1 MPVISEVSGASGAGA
16 LSIALI
22 GPHEERRQ
30 AIAFALSTSPGV
42 TLIEFPSYPADF
54 EELLQLQEKNYDV
67 VIVDLDSDE
76 ELAFDVVESLCADS
90 VSPVMVYTT
99 QNSLD
104 LALRFM
110 RAGAREFLNLPITQ
124 SDMASAVIRL
134 TARRAPVAN
143 TSKAAKKQFVFLGA
157 KGGCG
162 VTTIA
167 ANFAIAL
174 AQESE
179 MSTLLVDFGLPLGD
193 AAINL
198 GMITEYSTAN
208 ALHDSNR
215 LDANFL
221 RTLLCKHSSGLSVLP
236 APGEFSPV
244 QPTHEAINRLMTVT
258 RQSFDYVVVDAGS
271 RVDLMDTSIFDD
283 SAYVYLITQVG
294 VSELRNS
301 NRIISRFFS
310 TRSNK
315 LQIVLNRYTPHAL
328 LVDDTQITKALTRP
342 AQWKIPDDY
351 ATARRTRNTANP
363 IVMEN
368 SPIALAI
375 RMMVRSACGLSAD
388 SPSMQG
394 SIFSRVFRRAVK
406 SESGHIGKSNK

>member
-1 MPVISEVSGASGAGA
+1 MPVFSEVSGASGADT
-16 LSIALI
+16 LTIAVI
-22 GPHEERRQ
+22 GPHEERRK
-30 AIAFALSTSPGV
+30 AIAFALATSPGV
-42 TLIEFPSYPADF
+42 KVIEYPSYPADF
-54 EELLQLQEKNYDV
+54 EELLRLQEKNYDI
-67 VIVDLDSDE
+67 VIVDLDSDQ
-76 ELAFDVVESLCADS
+76 ELAFDVVESICADS
-90 VSPVMVYTT
+90 ATPVMVYTT
-99 QNSLD
+99 QTSLD

-124 SDMASAVIRL
+124 SDMASAVARL
-134 TARRAPVAN
+134 TARRTPVIP
-143 TSKAAKKQFVFLGA
+143 TSKVAKKLFVFLGA

-174 AQESE
+174 AQETE
-179 MSTLLVDFGLPLGD
+179 ISTLLIDFGLPLGD

-208 ALHDSNR
+208 ALYDSNR

-236 APGEFSPV
+236 APGDFSPA
-244 QPTHEAINRLMTVT
+244 QASHEAINRLMTVT
-258 RQSFDYVVVDAGS
+258 RQCFDCVVVDVGS
-271 RVDLMDTSIFDD
+271 RIDLMDTSIFDE

-301 NRIISRFFS
+301 NRMISQFFS
-310 TRSNK
+310 GRGNK

-351 ATARRTRNTANP
+351 ATARRTRNTASP
-363 IVMEN
+363 LVMEN

-375 RMMVRSACGLSAD
+375 RMMVRSACGLTAD
-388 SPSMQG
+388 SPSTH
-394 SIFSRVFRRAVK
+394 SSLFSRVFHKAAK
-406 SESGHIGKSNK
+406 S

>member
-1 MPVISEVSGASGAGA
+1 MPVFSEVSGASGAGT

-42 TLIEFPSYPADF
+42 KLIEFPAYPADF
-54 EELLQLQEKNYDV
+54 EELLKLQEKNYDI

-90 VSPVMVYTT
+90 ATPVMVYTT
-99 QNSLD
+99 QTSLD

-110 RAGAREFLNLPITQ
+110 RAGAREFLTLPITQ
-124 SDMASAVIRL
+124 SDMASAVVRL
-134 TARRAPVAN
+134 TSRHAPIIQSN
-143 TSKAAKKQFVFLGA
+143 RTAKKLIVFLGT

-174 AQESE
+174 AQETE
-179 MSTLLVDFGLPLGD
+179 MSTLLIDFGLPLGD

-208 ALHDSNR
+208 ALHDSSR

-221 RTLLCKHSSGLSVLP
+221 RSLLCKHSSGLSVLP
-236 APGEFSPV
+236 APGEFSPA
-244 QPTHEAINRLMTVT
+244 QATHEAINRLMTVA
-258 RQSFDYVVVDAGS
+258 RQCFDCVVVDVSS
-271 RVDLMDTSIFDD
+271 RIDLMDTSIFDD
-283 SAYVYLITQVG
+283 SAYIYLITQVG

-301 NRIISRFFS
+301 NRIISQFFS
-310 TRSNK
+310 ARGNT

-351 ATARRTRNTANP
+351 ATARRTRNTATP
-363 IVMEN
+363 LVMEN

-388 SPSMQG
+388 SSSSQG
-394 SIFSRVFRRAVK
+394 SIFSRVFRKAIK
-406 SESGHIGKSNK
+406 SESGHIGRSDK